1 MAFAVSTVVAAVGVG
16 ISAYGLYSNISNQSA
31 AADAN
36 AAASRNQAAIAAV
49 QKENVGVQR
58 QQLDLSSSQQKLQN
72 QTQRAVIA
80 QQAQADALRMQASEL
95 DATRRRRDEIR
106 KSIVAQSTSLT
117 RATNQGASS
126 PGSTAVAQS
135 RADIQGQSNTN
146 ILGITQNLGL
156 GRQLFD
162 LNRNISN
169 IYLNASTQNDQY
181 VDQSK
186 ALQSQT
192 LDNQSRIYDLGSS
205 IALNQSASASFT
217 GNAAIGAGITS
228 IGMGLANNSQTIGRL
243 YNYFGSGSSS
253 TYGGA
258 STTSDPTGYGSLY

>member
-1 MAFAVSTVVAAVGVG
+1 MAFAISTVVAAVGVG
-16 ISAYGLYSNISNQSA
+16 IAGYGLYNQVSNQSQ

-36 AAASRNQAAIAAV
+36 AAAARNQAAIAAV

-126 PGSTAVAQS
+126 PGSTAVAQAS
-135 RADIQGQSNTN
+135 ADIQGQSNTN

-156 GRQLFD
+156 GRQLFEI
-162 LNRNISN
+162 NKSISN

-181 VDQSK
+181 VDKSK
-186 ALQSQT
+186 LLQQEV
-192 LDNQSRIYDLGSS
+192 LGNQERIYDLGGSVS
-205 IALNQSASASFT
+205 LNYADAASAS

-243 YNYFGSGSSS
+243 YNYFGSGSS

>member
-16 ISAYGLYSNISNQSA
+16 LAGYGLYNQVSNQSA

-36 AAASRNQAAIAAV
+36 SEASRNQAAIAAV

-72 QTQRAVIA
+72 ETQRSVIT

-126 PGSTAVAQS
+126 PGSTAVAQAG
-135 RADIQGQSNTN
+135 ADIQGQSNTN

-156 GRQLFD
+156 GRQLFEI
-162 LNRNISN
+162 NKNISQ

-186 ALQSQT
+186 ALQSKT
-192 LDNQSRIYDLGSS
+192 LDNQSSIYDLGGQVS
-205 IALNQSASASFT
+205 LNYASAATAS
-217 GNAAIGAGITS
+217 GNAAIGAGISS
-228 IGMGLANNSQTIGRL
+228 IGMSLATNSQTIGRL

-253 TYGGA
+253 SGGA
-258 STTSDPTGYGSLY
+258 TTTSDPTGYGSLY

>member
-1 MAFAVSTVVAAVGVG
+1 MAFAISTVVAAVGVG
-16 ISAYGLYSNISNQSA
+16 LAGYGLYNQVSNQSK

-36 AAASRNQAAIAAV
+36 AAAAHNQAAIAAV

-72 QTQRAVIA
+72 QTQRSVIS

-126 PGSTAVAQS
+126 PGSTAVAQA

-156 GRQLFD
+156 GRQLFEI
-162 LNRNISN
+162 NRSISN
-169 IYLNASTQNDQY
+169 IYLNASTQNDQF

-186 ALQSQT
+186 TLQNQT

-205 IALNQSASASFT
+205 IALNQSAAASFT
-217 GNAAIGAGITS
+217 GNAALGAGITS
-228 IGMGLANNSQTIGRL
+228 LGMGIANNSQTISRIAT
-243 YNYFGSGSSS
+243 YFNGSNGATGNDYGYTSA
-253 TYGGA
+253 TYGNGQ
-258 STTSDPTGYGSLY
+258 T